1 MLRIV
6 FTLTLSLLLTACQQ
20 GSNAPASNSK
30 PELLIY
36 SGITM
41 VRPLQQLATE
51 FENQKGVKITIIQGA
66 SGFILKTLKNQQ
78 IGDIYFPGST
88 IFRSRPE
95 NQKIFDR
102 YVLVGYNRLALIVPK
117 DNPKHLNSDL
127 NQLTDPELSI
137 VLSSPG
143 SSSVG
148 KATET
153 LLNKQN
159 LKDRVFENV
168 TYFTTDSH
176 RLFKSIQNGDADLAV
191 NWFATT
197 KWPETESYMDAIL
210 IDQALAPKR
219 SLELILLKYSKNKA
233 LALEFMAYASS
244 VHGLETFARYG
255 FLNEEELKTLS
266 ASPQQIK
273 VLEPTK

>member
-6 FTLTLSLLLTACQQ
+6 LILTLSFMLTACQQ
-20 GSNAPASNSK
+20 GSDTLVSSPK
-30 PELLIY
+30 QELLIY

-88 IFRSRPE
+88 IFRSNPE
-95 NQKIFDR
+95 NQKIFER

-117 DNPKHLNSDL
+117 GNPKHLNADL
-127 NQLTDPELSI
+127 KQLIDPELSI

-148 KATET
+148 KATEA
-153 LLNKQN
+153 LLNKLN
-159 LKDRVFENV
+159 LKDQVFENV

-176 RLFKSIQNGDADLAV
+176 RLFKSIQNGDADLAL

-210 IDQALAPKR
+210 IDQTLAPKR
-219 SLELILLKYSKNKA
+219 ELELILLEYSKDKA

-244 VHGLETFARYG
+244 VHGLETFAQYG
-255 FLNEEELKTLS
+255 FLNEEELKMLS

-273 VLEPTK
+273 VLEPSK